1 MAIQNTRLTNSTA
14 ANIYASSGNSAITTI
29 HLCNYSGSSVQA
41 NIYIAPSSGN
51 VANSNTVIYGN
62 VTISA
67 YNTLIIYQEKF
78 VMANGDTIYA
88 NVSANASVTATVSY
102 IGI

>member
-1 MAIQNTRLTNSTA
+1 MAIKNTAVTTTA
-14 ANIYASSGNSAITTI
+14 QSIFTSVGNTAITTI
-29 HLCNYSGSSVQA
+29 HLCNYSASPVQA
-41 NIYIAPSSGN
+41 NVYLAPSTSN
-51 VANSNTVIYGN
+51 VAGAASVIYGN

-78 VMANGDTIYA
+78 VLAGGDTVYA
-88 NVSANASVTATVSY
+88 NVSSNSTVTATVSS

>member
-1 MAIQNTRLTNSTA
+1 MAINNASLTTTA
-14 ANIYASSGNSAITTI
+14 SPIFVSAGNSAISTI

-41 NIYIAPSSGN
+41 NIYLAPSTGN
-51 VANSNTVIYGN
+51 IANGTTVIYGN

-78 VMANGDTIYA
+78 VLGSGDTIYA
-88 NVSANASVTATVSY
+88 NVSAANSVTATVTS
-102 IGI
+102 IGF

>member
-1 MAIQNTRLTNSTA
+1 MAIQNTALTTTA
-14 ANIYASSGNSAITTI
+14 ANIYVSSGNTVITTI
-29 HLCNYSGSSVQA
+29 HLCNYTGSSVQA
-41 NIYIAPSSGN
+41 NVYAVPSGS
-51 VANSNTVIYGN
+51 VANGATVIYGN

-78 VMANGDTIYA
+78 VLANGDAIA
-88 NVSANASVTATVSY
+88 ANASATTSVTATVSS

>member
-1 MAIQNTRLTNSTA
+1 MAIQNTTLSTTA
-14 ANIYASSGNSAITTI
+14 ANIYVSSGNTVITTI
-29 HLCNYSGSSVQA
+29 HLCNYTGSSVQA
-41 NIYIAPSSGN
+41 NVYAVPAGG
-51 VANSNTVIYGN
+51 VANGGTVIYGN

-78 VMANGDTIYA
+78 VLGNNDAIA
-88 NVSANASVTATVSY
+88 ANASAGTAVTATVSS

>member
-1 MAIQNTRLTNSTA
+1 MAILNNAVTTTA
-14 ANIYASSGNSAITTI
+14 SPIYVSSGNNAITTI
-29 HLCNYSGSSVQA
+29 HLCNYSANPVQA
-41 NIYIAPSSGN
+41 NIYLAPSTSN
-51 VANSNTVIYGN
+51 VANNSTVIYGN

-88 NVSANASVTATVSY
+88 NVSTNSAVNSTVSY
-102 IGI
+102 IGF

>member
-1 MAIQNTRLTNSTA
+1 MAILNTAVTTTA
-14 ANIYASSGNSAITTI
+14 SPIFVSSGNNAITTI

-41 NIYIAPSSGN
+41 NVYIAPSTAN
-51 VANSNTVIYGN
+51 VANSTTVVYGN

-78 VMANGDTIYA
+78 VLANGDTIYA
-88 NVSANASVTATVSY
+88 NVSAATSVTATVSSM
-102 IGI
+102 GF